1 VQPSKAKKRLNFINP
16 FKSMRTLL
24 VLIFVLAPLLL
35 FAQGKKVETLVP
47 ETYELSNV
55 ILALTQYGKSDQWE
69 VQKNTD
75 YYKAV
80 ISFFEP
86 VKDHPLLDSV
96 NYSREKWEDYLSFR
110 TDAFAF
116 SFSGDGR
123 LMRNV
128 NFYAVPGH
136 QPFDTHLDLINDF
149 VAKSNFRQFFTSNK
163 EFYQRLIQNYSQYYF
178 VNEAMK
184 FLDEQIGS
192 KPNSNASS
200 KYLIVLSPLVYRM
213 NCHREIDANT
223 TADFPSATEEFIN
236 EVKTDD
242 LNSRIEGSH
251 LIFTEM
257 DHGYVNPISEKHKE
271 LIAANFDLK
280 KWDKNSGYPG
290 INCFNEYMTWAVY
303 DLFVKKHFPENADSI
318 ITQWQYQNAS
328 RGFIAQNLFAE
339 KVSQLYSKNKSK
351 DFESL
356 YVPLLKW
363 CKSIESNIA
372 QPTILNTDGKTF
384 LKISGNK
391 IHIEFSE
398 PMNSKLPFSVELEEF
413 KNEKPTKQSKIVYV
427 KNFKWSNQNKTLEFV
442 LETDFTEYAVVFN
455 WWGISKPLVSEQ
467 GIHLKPQ
474 AYILVKK

>member
-1 VQPSKAKKRLNFINP
+1 MRLYLTNTCQP
-16 FKSMRTLL
+16 MRKVL
-24 VLIFVLAPLLL
+24 VFTFVIAQLPLV
-35 FAQGKKVETLVP
+35 AQEQKLHTLVP
-47 ETYELSNV
+47 ETYELSNI
-55 ILALTQYGKSDQWE
+55 ILALTQYGKSDPWE

-75 YYKAV
+75 YYKMVLA
-80 ISFFEP
+80 FFEP
-86 VKDHPLLDSV
+86 VKNHPLLDSV

-116 SFSGDGR
+116 SFSDDGK
-123 LMRNV
+123 LKRNV
-128 NFYAVPGH
+128 DFYAVPGH
-136 QPFDTHLDLINDF
+136 RPFDMHLDLINDF
-149 VAKSNFRQFFTSNK
+149 IAKSNFREFFTSNK
-163 EFYQRLIQNYSQYYF
+163 EFYQRLIENYSQYYF

-192 KPNSNASS
+192 QSNSATST

-236 EVKTDD
+236 GVKTDD

-257 DHGYVNPISEKHKE
+257 DHGYINPISEKYKD
-271 LIAANFDLK
+271 LIATDFDLK
-280 KWDKNSGYPG
+280 KWDNNSGYTG
-290 INCFNEYMTWAVY
+290 VNCFNEYMTWAVY
-303 DLFVKKHFPENADSI
+303 DLFVKKHFPERADSI

-328 RGFIAQNLFAE
+328 RGFIAQNLFAK
-339 KVSQLYSKNKSK
+339 KVSQLYSKNKNK

-356 YVPLLKW
+356 YIPLLKW

-384 LKISGNK
+384 LKISDNK
-391 IHIEFSE
+391 IRIEFSE